1 MEKLQ
6 ADIRKQIQTINVRKQ
21 EVTRLRREISRLN
34 ISVSN
39 ITIGVPINRCQH
51 SGFRIGFLN
60 DGSIDVEIEELYYL
74 HIMNR
79 IDVRQRKFSDET
91 QTSTRSSS
99 ASIG

>member
-1 MEKLQ
+1 MIGAGEEDGEPEAGGDAAAEGDLAAQHLGLQ
-6 ADIRKQIQTINVRKQ
+6 HHRRGSYKQVPLEMMKVSISNVY
-21 EVTRLRREISRLN
+21 S
-34 ISVSN
+34 
-39 ITIGVPINRCQH
+39 
-51 SGFRIGFLN
+51 
-60 DGSIDVEIEELYYL
+60 L

>member
-1 MEKLQ
+1 MDE
-6 ADIRKQIQTINVRKQ
+6 
-21 EVTRLRREISRLN
+21 
-34 ISVSN
+34 
-39 ITIGVPINRCQH
+39 
-51 SGFRIGFLN
+51 
-60 DGSIDVEIEELYYL
+60 SIVIEIEELYYL